1 MCAQKLAPVHPGEV
15 LMENN
20 PNIIFMVADNLGCEA
35 VDYYGEGIFET
46 PRLNTMASEGVVFD
60 NCLIATPL
68 CSPARLRLEHRQ
80 ASVSGWHQLTDP
92 SR

>member
-15 LMENN
+15 LMGNN

-46 PRLNTMASEGVVFD
+46 PRLNAMASEGVVFD
-60 NCLIATPL
+60 KLPDRN
-68 CSPARLRLEHRQ
+68 PAMFTSALRLEHRQ